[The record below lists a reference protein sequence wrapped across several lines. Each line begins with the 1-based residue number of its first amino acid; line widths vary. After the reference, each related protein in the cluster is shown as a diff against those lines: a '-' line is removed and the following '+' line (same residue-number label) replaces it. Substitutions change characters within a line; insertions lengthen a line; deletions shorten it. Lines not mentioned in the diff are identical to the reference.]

1 VKRLPAVK
9 LPEVPVTVLGYCPF
23 AVADGAKMTRVVPV
37 AEQNHVNFRS
47 LMFVCAEFDRI

>member
-1 VKRLPAVK
+1 VKRVPAVK
-9 LPEVPVTVLGYCPF
+9 LPEVLVTVLGYCPF
-23 AVADGAKMTRVVPV
+23 AVEDGMKMTRVVPV